1 MQLEN
6 LKLDVRDY
14 VATVTLARPP
24 VNATGRALR
33 GEIIKVFD
41 AMTDRDDVRA
51 VILTAEGKTFC
62 AGADIKERALM
73 TGEPG
78 EYGALNRLV
87 REMFY
92 SILEC
97 QKPVIAAVNGAALGA
112 GMALVLC
119 CDILIASE
127 DAIFGMPEVDVGLA
141 GGVKFLQ
148 RHLHPSKARRML
160 LTGQRVPASE
170 LYRLGVLEEC
180 VPAASL
186 MSTAMALA
194 KDIASKSPLAVRML
208 KESFNAVENQTLR
221 DGYRLEQNM
230 TVVLSRSEDAREARQ
245 AFVEKRKPVFKGR

>member
-1 MQLEN
+1 MKLEN
-6 LKLDVRDY
+6 ITLDVRDY
-14 VATVTLARPP
+14 VAVVTLNRPP
-24 VNATGRALR
+24 VNATNRALR
-33 GEIIKVFD
+33 GEITQVFD

-51 VILTAEGKTFC
+51 VVFTANGKVFC
-62 AGADIKERALM
+62 AGADIKERTQL

-78 EYGALNRLV
+78 EYNALNRIV
-87 REMFY
+87 REQFY

-97 QKPVIAAVNGAALGA
+97 AKPVIAAVNGAALGA
-112 GMALVLC
+112 GMALALC
-119 CDILIASE
+119 CDILVASE

-141 GGVKFLQ
+141 GGVKFLE
-148 RHLHPSKARRML
+148 RHLNPSKARRML

-180 VPAASL
+180 VPADAL
-186 MSTAMALA
+186 MPTAMAIA
-194 KDIASKSPLAVRML
+194 TEIASKSPLAVRML

-230 TVVLSRSEDAREARQ
+230 TVALSRSEDAREARA